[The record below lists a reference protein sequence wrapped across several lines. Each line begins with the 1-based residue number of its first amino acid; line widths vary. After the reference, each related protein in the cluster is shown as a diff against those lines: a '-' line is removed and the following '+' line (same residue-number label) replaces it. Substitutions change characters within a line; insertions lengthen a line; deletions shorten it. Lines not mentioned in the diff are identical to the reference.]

1 MTDQGTVFMFVRLGL
16 QAIGGFL
23 VARGI
28 GDEALWS
35 GVSGALISA
44 AGGAWSY
51 AERRKLKAA
60 AS

>member
-1 MTDQGTVFMFVRLGL
+1 MIEQGTGLMIVRLAL
-16 QAIGGFL
+16 QAVGGFL

-35 GVSGALISA
+35 GVSGALISV
-44 AGGAWSY
+44 AGGLWSY

-60 AS
+60 VS